1 MKENNKKRYTLKYC
15 SLYSVQFI
23 AFNKISY
30 IKNAFETRKVCFII
44 GAIHIIH
51 SKQQQKS
58 HLNERKKIAINKFY
72 EKFLFKSPMESKTLR
87 KKRSSLLFE
96 GNLFS
101 FYYHPHI
108 EHKKKYFFIYEVIH
122 EFDQTPLNHLR

>member
-1 MKENNKKRYTLKYC
+1 MKMKYKKRYTHSKYC

-23 AFNKISY
+23 AFNKIFVY
-30 IKNAFETRKVCFII
+30 KNAFETRKVCFII

-72 EKFLFKSPMESKTLR
+72 EKFLFKSPMESKIR
-87 KKRSSLLFE
+87 REEKKRSSLLFE

-108 EHKKKYFFIYEVIH
+108 EHIKEVEEQKKILASYM
-122 EFDQTPLNHLR
+122 R